1 MGGVAGWEKTG
12 RQREVRA
19 GRMRA
24 ALMGF
29 DVPGPGGR
37 LCRRRRS
44 RVGGEV
50 PGELGGRRRETEWL
64 QDAGWCEV
72 RNKRERGTTVL
83 VLVRV
88 R

>member
-1 MGGVAGWEKTG
+1 M
-12 RQREVRA
+12 
-19 GRMRA
+19 
-24 ALMGF
+24 MGF
-29 DVPGPGGR
+29 DVAGLRGR
-37 LCRRRRS
+37 LCRRRYS

-83 VLVRV
+83 VVVLVR
-88 R
+88 

>member
-1 MGGVAGWEKTG
+1 
-12 RQREVRA
+12 
-19 GRMRA
+19 MRA

-29 DVPGPGGR
+29 DVPDPRGCLCRVVLVVEVGGR
-37 LCRRRRS
+37 S
-44 RVGGEV
+44 AG
-50 PGELGGRRRETEWL
+50 GELGGRRRETEWL

-83 VLVRV
+83 VFVRV